1 MEENDIRNKTADIH
15 VRCNPEDKM
24 YIEERAKSGF
34 GGKASSQ
41 SNLVRYAIRHIDDSS
56 SVDLDRAH
64 ELIVA
69 IGNNRP
75 SLAAVHETIN
85 DIPQELS
92 AIGNNINQIAKAINT
107 IMKIAR
113 EDKESPHETI
123 AKIIAFDNSISS
135 HMDKLCAKIDSYNN
149 TIQDARRIVNNALRK
164 EDEILTRCL
173 VFPTVGGRSTI
184 QAQLLRML
192 QDSKKDN
199 PQLDF
204 ETMTLSKFMDLL
216 KFLTGKKGEPK
227 TK

>member
-1 MEENDIRNKTADIH
+1 
-15 VRCNPEDKM
+15 
-24 YIEERAKSGF
+24 
-34 GGKASSQ
+34 
-41 SNLVRYAIRHIDDSS
+41 
-56 SVDLDRAH
+56 
-64 ELIVA
+64 
-69 IGNNRP
+69 
-75 SLAAVHETIN
+75 
-85 DIPQELS
+85 
-92 AIGNNINQIAKAINT
+92 
-107 IMKIAR
+107 MKIAR

-204 ETMTLSKFMDLL
+204 ETMTLSKFMGLL
-216 KFLTGKKGEPK
+216 KLLTGKKGEPK